1 MSILS
6 ELLVSDGVLP
16 RVFKA
21 IDAGSGGI
29 FFEETDPKTGE
40 NYVCRAKALT
50 SEHGLR
56 AVTMDEKTDVVT
68 VNKGYSPW
76 INGDGYLSFG
86 NDDNRPANADDARAV
101 RAAK

>member
-16 RVFKA
+16 REFTA
-21 IDAGSGGI
+21 IDASHGGI
-29 FFEETDPKTGE
+29 KFAETDPNGE
-40 NYVCRAKALT
+40 NYCCRSKALT

-86 NDDNRPANADDARAV
+86 NDDNRPASAAETLALINA
-101 RAAK
+101 K